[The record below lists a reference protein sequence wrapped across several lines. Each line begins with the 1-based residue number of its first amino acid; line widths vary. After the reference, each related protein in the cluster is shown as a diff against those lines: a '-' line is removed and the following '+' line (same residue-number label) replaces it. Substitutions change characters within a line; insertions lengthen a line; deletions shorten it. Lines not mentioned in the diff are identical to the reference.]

1 MKNNSSSGIHMF
13 CLGLRGSLEIEG
25 AIARHVILK
34 KGTYLL
40 MYVITCSWKSIIRHG
55 IILIPRFARISRI
68 Q

>member
-34 KGTYLL
+34 KRNVFVDVRNNLFMEKYNQAWYNFNST
-40 MYVITCSWKSIIRHG
+40 VCKNI
-55 IILIPRFARISRI
+55 
-68 Q
+68 